1 MLSSDGITGPA
12 IPTPDAQEFK
22 TYSFQYSL
30 FPHREGWKESDCY
43 KPAYEFSHGLSG
55 FQLPASKGRRKLP
68 FMFSFVEIEPGNL
81 VLAAFKKA
89 ENTDEVVLRLF
100 ETKGQKTTGV
110 IHLFKEPA
118 SVKKVN
124 LLEEEEGRINHQ
136 GDEITL
142 SVRPFEIT
150 SLKIRF

>member
-30 FPHREGWKESDCY
+30 FPHRKGWKESDCY
-43 KPAYEFSHGLSG
+43 KPAYEFSPGLSG
-55 FQLPASKGRRKLP
+55 FHLPASKGKRRLP
-68 FMFSFVEIEPGNL
+68 FVFSFVR
-81 VLAAFKKA
+81 F
-89 ENTDEVVLRLF
+89 F

-110 IHLFKEPA
+110 IHLYKEPV
-118 SVKKVN
+118 SVKTVN
-124 LLEEEEGRINHQ
+124 LLEKEEGRINHR
-136 GDEITL
+136 DNEITL
-142 SVRPFEIT
+142 KVKPFEIV